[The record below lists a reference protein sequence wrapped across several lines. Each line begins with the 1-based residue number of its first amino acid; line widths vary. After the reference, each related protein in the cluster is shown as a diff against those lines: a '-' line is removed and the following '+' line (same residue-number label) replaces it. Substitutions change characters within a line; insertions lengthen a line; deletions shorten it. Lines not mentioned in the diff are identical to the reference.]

1 MNAYI
6 IERYRTLAAT
16 LFCVGVLPVAVI
28 CSFEGLSPDQAL
40 NKSFYLTFISIL
52 NRPMS
57 VRQKAASWLL
67 FSLFTIFRVG
77 KDKGVISG
85 RTIYR
90 RISLQDQLREVIAK
104 SFVTLFNNSWVMNT
118 IAGAGGQ
125 RWLVVPYCWG
135 FTCDLLAA
143 NEITNTGGQSNPADL
158 SSRAQQGQLF

>member
-1 MNAYI
+1 MTASFCKDMNAYI

-28 CSFEGLSPDQAL
+28 CSFDGLSPDQAL

-77 KDKGVISG
+77 KDKGVMSG

-90 RISLQDQLREVIAK
+90 PKLGSL
-104 SFVTLFNNSWVMNT
+104 SHFVYNVRVDGTSRTFHCGAT
-118 IAGAGGQ
+118 ETAGKDVKQAYGHG
-125 RWLVVPYCWG
+125 
-135 FTCDLLAA
+135 
-143 NEITNTGGQSNPADL
+143 NKTGTY
-158 SSRAQQGQLF
+158 